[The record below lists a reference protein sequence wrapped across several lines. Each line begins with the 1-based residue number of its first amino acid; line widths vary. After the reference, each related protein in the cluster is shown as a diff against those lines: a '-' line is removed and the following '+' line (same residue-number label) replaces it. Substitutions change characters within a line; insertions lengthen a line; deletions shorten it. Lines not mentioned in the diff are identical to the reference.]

1 MQKNTQTP
9 VKSKTK
15 KPLIDSTHTE
25 SNPLLEQI
33 LFLENRIQVLSD
45 ICSELNPYEEIS
57 AEQKMKLMN
66 FNILDFSDP
75 FKITNQL
82 LVLLEDSIDELHL
95 LRPLSDDEKNKEV
108 L

>member
-1 MQKNTQTP
+1 MQKNTQNSQE
-9 VKSKTK
+9 SKINK
-15 KPLIDSTHTE
+15 KAPHSEFPEL
-25 SNPLLEQI
+25 NPMLEQI
-33 LFLENRIQVLSD
+33 EFLENRIKVLSD
-45 ICSELNPYEEIS
+45 ICNDINPYAEIS
-57 AEQKMKLMN
+57 NDQKMQLMN

-95 LRPLSDDEKNKEV
+95 LRPLTNEEKNKEV